1 MIRAEKLVRSFGS
14 RPALRGIDL
23 SIERGEMFALIG
35 PDGAGKTTFFRL
47 VAGLLEPTS
56 GRVVREDVPFGVVPQ
71 RFSLYEDL
79 TVDENLELR
88 ARLYSVPSAEADR
101 RARDLLARVGLD
113 RFGTRLAGALSGG
126 MKQKL
131 ALVSAL
137 LTRPA
142 LLLLDEPTT
151 GVDPVS
157 RREFWQVLN
166 ALHHEGLTIVVS
178 TPYMDEAEYASRIA
192 FLDDG
197 RLVAT
202 GTRDEILAAYP
213 RPLVEIATNARGEA
227 RARLA
232 AMPEVDD
239 ISIFGTK
246 LHVRGKEGTGKRE
259 DFLEGRVAEALKGI
273 VPAENIQRAEP
284 TLEDA
289 FVLYSE
295 NGEEAG
301 QPLRPAPP
309 PPPPSSSFEKSVSS
323 SSEILLRCDNLTR
336 RFGTFTAVDSVS
348 FELRRGRVFGFLG
361 PNGSGKSTT
370 IRMLTGLLQPT
381 SGTAS
386 GFNGLDVAKDTEE
399 WKKRLGYMSQKFSL
413 YLDLTVLENL
423 EFFGSIYGLS
433 RPRLADRVGAL
444 ASRLRFDPL
453 LGELTENLSTGQ
465 RQRVALAAALL
476 HEPELLF
483 LDEPT
488 GGVDPKGR
496 RLFWD
501 LIYELAA
508 ARGMTVLVTTH
519 YMDEA
524 EQCDRLA
531 FILDGKLIA
540 SGSPPELKG
549 ALAGRLLEVPLAS
562 EPFAALASVR
572 GDPSLEDAYLFGRRL
587 RAVARAGEADVAA
600 RLLARFGTLEAAEP
614 SLEDVFVSL
623 ARSATH
629 SGAAVAA

>member
-1 MIRAEKLVRSFGS
+1 VIRAEKLVRSFGS

-23 SIERGEMFALIG
+23 VIERGEMFALIG
-35 PDGAGKTTFFRL
+35 PDGAGKTTFFRI

-56 GRVVREDVPFGVVPQ
+56 GRAVRDDVPFGLVPQ

-79 TVDENLELR
+79 TVDENLALR
-88 ARLYSVPSAEADR
+88 ASLYSVPAAEAAA

-131 ALVSAL
+131 ALVAAL

-166 ALHHEGLTIVVS
+166 ELHHQGLTIVVS
-178 TPYMDEAEYASRIA
+178 TPYMDEAEYASRLA
-192 FLDDG
+192 FLDEG
-197 RLVAT
+197 RIVAA
-202 GTRDEILAAYP
+202 GTREEILAAC
-213 RPLVEIATNARGEA
+213 
-227 RARLA
+227 
-232 AMPEVDD
+232 
-239 ISIFGTK
+239 
-246 LHVRGKEGTGKRE
+246 
-259 DFLEGRVAEALKGI
+259 
-273 VPAENIQRAEP
+273 PAEKSRSGTP
-284 TLEDA
+284 TLDDA
-289 FVLYSE
+289 FVFFSSQE
-295 NGEEAG
+295 DGGTGAG
-301 QPLRPAPP
+301 AQEPVRSAPPRPAPSSP
-309 PPPPSSSFEKSVSS
+309 SEKSLSSSSE
-323 SSEILLRCDNLTR
+323 SEILLRCTNLTR
-336 RFGTFTAVDSVS
+336 KFGAFTAVDDVS
-348 FELRRGRVFGFLG
+348 FEVLRGKVFGFLG

-370 IRMLTGLLQPT
+370 IRMLTGLLEPT
-381 SGTAS
+381 SGAAT
-386 GFNGLDVAKDTEE
+386 GFGGLNVAKDTEA

-413 YLDLTVLENL
+413 YLDLTVKENL

-433 RPRLADRVGAL
+433 RDRLADRIGTL
-444 ASRLRFDPL
+444 SSRLRFEPI

-488 GGVDPKGR
+488 GGVDPKAR
-496 RLFWD
+496 RMFWD

-531 FILDGKLIA
+531 FILDGKIIA
-540 SGSPPELKG
+540 AGSPPELKG
-549 ALAGRLLEVPLAS
+549 ALAGRLFEVPLAGA

-572 GDPSLEDAYLFGRRL
+572 GDPSLEDAYLMGRRL
-587 RAVARAGEADVAA
+587 RAVARPGEGAA
-600 RLLARFGTLEAAEP
+600 AVRLLARLGAPEAATP

-623 ARSATH
+623 ARSAAPQGRT
-629 SGAAVAA
+629 VAA